1 MFMDKVIVFAK
12 YYVENLHSSK
22 QYQMLTTLSLHKMFK
37 KEFILYKAFLT
48 ENPEDRRLDNR
59 REGPP
64 ARFWFAH
71 GRYQLRQ

>member
-22 QYQMLTTLSLHKMFK
+22 QYQMLTTLSLTQNVQ

-48 ENPEDRRLDNR
+48 ENPEDTVV
-59 REGPP
+59 
-64 ARFWFAH
+64 
-71 GRYQLRQ
+71 